1 MSNQATAKGSLLAIG
16 ITTMGAGSS
25 LLLTEK
31 WAIGLL
37 LEIVGAAF
45 IYFREYLKTS
55 RNDRKRDDR
64 YIQ

>member
-45 IYFREYLKTS
+45 IYFREYLKE
-55 RNDRKRDDR
+55 N
-64 YIQ
+64 